1 MTISLLALSNAC
13 CGWMLPVHYKNFE
26 GVPSAAGRG
35 AFKELCVRTKPFYD
49 PSINPRANERLS
61 DTQRLQAIL
70 A

>member
-1 MTISLLALSNAC
+1 
-13 CGWMLPVHYKNFE
+13 MLPVHYKNFE